1 MYLSLQA
8 HRPEIAPPKPL
19 RPAAMEVSA
28 AAEPCDGDAED
39 GEEED
44 PDGDPVGA
52 VDDELAAGREGRPEG
67 VVRHGQGQRRLE
79 EERHE
84 GVEAEDEA
92 VARVIDASRHLKA
105 EENMNW

>member
-1 MYLSLQA
+1 
-8 HRPEIAPPKPL
+8 
-19 RPAAMEVSA
+19 MEVSA

-44 PDGDPVGA
+44 RDGDPVGA

-79 EERHE
+79 EKRHE

-92 VARVIDASRHLKA
+92 VARVADAPRNLEAANKS
-105 EENMNW
+105 